1 MQAHPKTPLPSESP
15 SSHVDLEEAAR
26 KERQRLEGLLKS
38 KGMQYGSYPRFTVA
52 VKGQKVCF
60 SSRSRMMLT
69 LK

>member
-15 SSHVDLEEAAR
+15 SNHVDLEEAAR

-52 VKGQKVCF
+52 VKGQKV
-60 SSRSRMMLT
+60 
-69 LK
+69 